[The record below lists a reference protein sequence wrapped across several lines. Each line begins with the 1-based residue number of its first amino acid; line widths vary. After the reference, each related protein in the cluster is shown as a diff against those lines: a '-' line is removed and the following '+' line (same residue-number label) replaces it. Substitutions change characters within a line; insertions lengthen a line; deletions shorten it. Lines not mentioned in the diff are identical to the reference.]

1 MVVGVWSGCGG
12 DSPTGPQ
19 GQTLE
24 VKTEEWDNGNIKV
37 EFQYYRDGGLVVK
50 HGRYKGYDET
60 GNLIDEDI
68 YREGS
73 CVESCDWRKTFGD
86 GWGHSV
92 QQTVDGGFIVTGF
105 DRVFVLLLKTDGQG
119 IEQWRKTFGDGWG
132 HSVQQTV
139 DGGFVVTGNDGN
151 SDLLLLKT
159 DGQGIEQWR
168 QTFGDGYGHSV
179 QQTVDGGFI
188 VTGEKDNGSN
198 VSLLKTDGQGN
209 EEWRKTLKDGWFG
222 SVQQT
227 VDGGF
232 IVTGRD
238 DGGLLLLKTDELGTI

>member
-1 MVVGVWSGCGG
+1 M
-12 DSPTGPQ
+12 
-19 GQTLE
+19 
-24 VKTEEWDNGNIKV
+24 
-37 EFQYYRDGGLVVK
+37 
-50 HGRYKGYDET
+50 
-60 GNLIDEDI
+60 
-68 YREGS
+68 
-73 CVESCDWRKTFGD
+73 WRKTFAD
-86 GWGHSV
+86 GWG
-92 QQTVDGGFIVTGF
+92 
-105 DRVFVLLLKTDGQG
+105 
-119 IEQWRKTFGDGWG
+119 
-132 HSVQQTV
+132 
-139 DGGFVVTGNDGN
+139 N
-151 SDLLLLKT
+151 
-159 DGQGIEQWR
+159 
-168 QTFGDGYGHSV
+168 SV

>member
-1 MVVGVWSGCGG
+1 MVVSVLSGCGG
-12 DSPTGPQ
+12 DSDSPTGPQ

-86 GWGHSV
+86 GWGY
-92 QQTVDGGFIVTGF
+92 
-105 DRVFVLLLKTDGQG
+105 
-119 IEQWRKTFGDGWG
+119 
-132 HSVQQTV
+132 SVQQTV

-168 QTFGDGYGHSV
+168 QTFGDGYGNSV